1 MGINERT
8 LRMKQEYIS
17 LHEQGLTPGEIAEK
31 FDLDVSTVYRSLG
44 EIASS
49 NGMERADLLARPHGE
64 HVRYRSRLKKI
75 EPFDIS
81 DFIDHIDKAISEAKE
96 LQLVMKKQVKRQE
109 KVTRRIEEEENAWT
123 VE

>member
-31 FDLDVSTVYRSLG
+31 FDLDVSTVYKSLG

-49 NGMERADLLARPHGE
+49 NGMDRADLLTRPHSE
-64 HVRYRSRLKKI
+64 HVRYKNRLKKI
-75 EPFDIS
+75 EPIDIS

>member
-44 EIASS
+44 
-49 NGMERADLLARPHGE
+49 
-64 HVRYRSRLKKI
+64 
-75 EPFDIS
+75 
-81 DFIDHIDKAISEAKE
+81 
-96 LQLVMKKQVKRQE
+96 
-109 KVTRRIEEEENAWT
+109 
-123 VE
+123 